1 MENTASPTPSAQPAQ
16 PIHMQSR
23 IWLEEPEP
31 DNSFAARS
39 AYCHGYDVYGA
50 MLGKAGWADMVFLL
64 FRGEAPSRTQAA
76 VLEILAVALANPGPR
91 DASVQAAMCG
101 GVGGS
106 PAASSLMAALAVGA
120 GSLGGSREIL
130 LAMEAWAICERDP
143 EAWKRH
149 WPRHGNAPVSP
160 GGATA
165 SPGNAPVSVWP
176 AAEHPSGFDPHGVR
190 TATPVR
196 QVLDRLAA
204 ADSASRA
211 AWLSANLESMEAAA
225 GLPLAM
231 TGAAAAAFMDLGFAP
246 EAGEMLYL
254 LMRLPGAAAHALEQG
269 GYGHKRFPFY
279 RMELQDGPETKVSHE
294 A

>member
-1 MENTASPTPSAQPAQ
+1 MERTAQSDPPMQ

-31 DNSFAARS
+31 DNPFAARS

-64 FRGEAPSRTQAA
+64 FRGEAPSPLQKEA
-76 VLEILAVALANPGPR
+76 LDILAVALANPGPR

-130 LAMEAWAICERDP
+130 LAMEAWSSCGMDL
-143 EAWKRH
+143 EAWKSH
-149 WPRHGNAPVSP
+149 WSRPSTAPV
-160 GGATA
+160 T
-165 SPGNAPVSVWP
+165 VWP

-190 TATPVR
+190 TATPIR

-204 ADSASRA
+204 ADPGSRA
-211 AWLSANLESMEAAA
+211 AWLSANLAGMEAAA
-225 GLPLAM
+225 GMPLAM
-231 TGAAAAAFMDLGFAP
+231 TGAAAAAFLDLGFAP

-269 GYGHKRFPFY
+269 GYGHKKFPFY
-279 RMELQDGPETKVSHE
+279 RMELQDGPETKVSHG

>member
-1 MENTASPTPSAQPAQ
+1 MERYDPALSAP

-23 IWLEEPEP
+23 IWKEEPET
-31 DNSFAARS
+31 DNPFAAR
-39 AYCHGYDVYGA
+39 AAFCHGYDVFGA

-64 FRGEAPSRTQAA
+64 FRGEAPSRPQAA
-76 VLEILAVALANPGPR
+76 AMEILAVALANPGPR

-106 PAASSLMAALAVGA
+106 PAAASLMAALAVGA

-130 LAMEAWAICERDP
+130 SAMEAWSACGRNL
-143 EAWKRH
+143 EAWQDH
-149 WPRHGNAPVSP
+149 WARFTHPSPSAAPS
-160 GGATA
+160 TI
-165 SPGNAPVSVWP
+165 PVTVWP
-176 AAEHPSGFDPHGVR
+176 EAEHPSGFDPHGAS
-190 TATPVR
+190 TATPVK

-204 ADSASRA
+204 ADPGSRA
-211 AWLSANLESMEAAA
+211 AWLSANLGGMEAAA

-269 GYGHKRFPFY
+269 GYGHKKFPFY
-279 RMELQDGPETKVSHE
+279 RMELQDGPEAKASHG